1 MLDHSLA
8 LTTPHS
14 ASLGAVPAE
23 SHPLCGVSF
32 LAGGI
37 GGGYLAYKL
46 GASIAGVG
54 GGAVSLF
61 LLGTGFFFVG
71 GIVGLLVAGGLGFC
85 SAEQKAW

>member
-1 MLDHSLA
+1 MLDHSM
-8 LTTPHS
+8 TNPRS
-14 ASLGAVPAE
+14 ASLGATSE
-23 SHPLCGVSF
+23 GSHLCGASV

-61 LLGTGFFFVG
+61 LLGSGFFFVG
-71 GIVGLLVAGGLGFC
+71 GVVGLVVAGGLGLC
-85 SAEQKAW
+85 SEKPW